1 MRRLLLR
8 MYGWRP
14 YSLLLVKKR
23 LKLKRQTIEIAVAG
37 ISAGLML
44 LLLWLS
50 VIVRYGTV
58 SFYIA
63 ASVVLMAPICK
74 KYYWAAAFAYIAS
87 SLLAFAIVGDILQIL
102 GFIIYFGPMTFI
114 STVMAEKSV
123 KPYITFPVKIVY
135 INACLSALYF
145 GSKTL
150 FVDLSKLGVE
160 INYAVIAV
168 VGTLALLLLDTLM
181 LMLYTRLKPLM
192 DKAIKDTPKG
202 KKDKDDNDSDDFEF
216 DLSDENVET
225 SEKQKGGTGGAIEN
239 DTGNETVD
247 NGSENGGDDF
257 LKESGQDSDENGDK

>member
-1 MRRLLLR
+1 M
-8 MYGWRP
+8 
-14 YSLLLVKKR
+14 LLVKKR

-50 VIVRYGTV
+50 VIVRYGTI

-87 SLLAFAIVGDILQIL
+87 CLLAFAIVGDILQIL

-135 INACLSALYF
+135 INACLAALYF

-150 FVDLSKLGVE
+150 FVDLSSLGVE

-192 DKAIKDTPKG
+192 DKAIKDTPKR

-216 DLSDENVET
+216 DLSDESVET
-225 SEKQKGGTGGAIEN
+225 SEKQKGETDGTGGAIKN

>member
-1 MRRLLLR
+1 M
-8 MYGWRP
+8 
-14 YSLLLVKKR
+14 KKR

-87 SLLAFAIVGDILQIL
+87 CLLAFAIVGDILQIL

-150 FVDLSKLGVE
+150 FVDLSSLGVE

-202 KKDKDDNDSDDFEF
+202 KNDKDDNDSDDFEF
-216 DLSDENVET
+216 DLSDESVET
-225 SEKQKGGTGGAIEN
+225 SEKQKGETDDTGGAIKN

-257 LKESGQDSDENGDK
+257 LKESGQDSDGNGDK

>member
-1 MRRLLLR
+1 
-8 MYGWRP
+8 
-14 YSLLLVKKR
+14 
-23 LKLKRQTIEIAVAG
+23 
-37 ISAGLML
+37 
-44 LLLWLS
+44 
-50 VIVRYGTV
+50 
-58 SFYIA
+58 
-63 ASVVLMAPICK
+63 
-74 KYYWAAAFAYIAS
+74 
-87 SLLAFAIVGDILQIL
+87 
-102 GFIIYFGPMTFI
+102 MTFV
-114 STVMAEKSV
+114 STVMAEKNV

-135 INACLSALYF
+135 INACLAALYF

-216 DLSDENVET
+216 DLSDESVET
-225 SEKQKGGTGGAIEN
+225 SEKQKGGTGGATKN

-247 NGSENGGDDF
+247 NGFENGDGSPSAD
-257 LKESGQDSDENGDK
+257 EQDSDENGDK